1 MRYSKEFKIE
11 AIKRS
16 QNEPVIKVAK
26 DLHISEKSIY
36 RWRKELPIDKIKT
49 IEAEKKKT
57 KPKKVKTKTERI
69 AELEDALN
77 TSNQTI
83 DSKDKLIKELQ
94 EENEFLKKASAFFAR
109 NLKINS

>member
-36 RWRKELPIDKIKT
+36 RWRKELPLEEIKV
-49 IEAEKKKT
+49 IEIENKKRKPIKKKS
-57 KPKKVKTKTERI
+57 KTEQI
-69 AELEDALN
+69 NELREKHESD
-77 TSNQTI
+77 Q
-83 DSKDKLIKELQ
+83 KLIKELQ
-94 EENEFLKKASAFFAR
+94 EENEFLKKATAFFAR